1 MTATPAPL
9 APASSHTAEASAPDA
24 PYADAEALVGP
35 APEGTDPQPSA
46 GLLADACAAGR
57 VALFRERG
65 TGTLRRLP
73 YLAPDS
79 EAREVAEWCAAAR
92 EDGASVATIASESGV
107 SRATV
112 RRALAALAL
121 TEEVEAGD
129 LDDVYA
135 PDVVAVVVGG
145 SDEDDQ

>member
-1 MTATPAPL
+1 MQQPA
-9 APASSHTAEASAPDA
+9 
-24 PYADAEALVGP
+24 
-35 APEGTDPQPSA
+35 A
-46 GLLADACAAGR
+46 GLLAEACSRGT
-57 VALFRERG
+57 VALFRQRG

-73 YLAPDS
+73 YLAPES
-79 EAREVAEWCAAAR
+79 EAREVADWFACRR
-92 EDGASVATIASESGV
+92 EDGASVASIAAEAGV

-145 SDEDDQ
+145 NDEDDQ

>member
-1 MTATPAPL
+1 MTSTA
-9 APASSHTAEASAPDA
+9 APASPAPAHIAEASAPDA
-24 PYADAEALVGP
+24 PQADAEPLVGP

-46 GLLADACAAGR
+46 GLLAEACAAGR
-57 VALFRERG
+57 VALFRQRG

-73 YLAPDS
+73 YLADGS
-79 EAREVAEWCAAAR
+79 EAREVAEWFAAAR
-92 EDGASVATIASESGV
+92 EDGASVATIAGEAGV

>member
-1 MTATPAPL
+1 MTSTAAPSSPAP
-9 APASSHTAEASAPDA
+9 AHDAEASAPDG
-24 PYADAEALVGP
+24 PHTDAEPLVGP
-35 APEGTDPQPSA
+35 APEGTDHSASA

-57 VALFRERG
+57 VALFRERD

-73 YLAPDS
+73 YLAPES
-79 EAREVAEWCAAAR
+79 EAREVAEWFAAAR
-92 EDGASVATIASESGV
+92 EDGASVATIAGEAGC

-129 LDDVYA
+129 LDEMYEDG
-135 PDVVAVVVGG
+135 VVAVVVSG

>member
-1 MTATPAPL
+1 MISNT
-9 APASSHTAEASAPDA
+9 APASTAPAHDAEPSAPEA

-35 APEGTDPQPSA
+35 AAEPTDHGGST
-46 GLLADACAAGR
+46 GLLADACARGD
-57 VALFRERG
+57 VSLFRERG

-73 YLAPDS
+73 YLAPGG
-79 EAREVAEWCAAAR
+79 EAREVAEWFASR
-92 EDGASVATIASESGV
+92 RDDGASVAAIAGESGV
-107 SRATV
+107 SKATV

-145 SDEDDQ
+145 SDEDDR